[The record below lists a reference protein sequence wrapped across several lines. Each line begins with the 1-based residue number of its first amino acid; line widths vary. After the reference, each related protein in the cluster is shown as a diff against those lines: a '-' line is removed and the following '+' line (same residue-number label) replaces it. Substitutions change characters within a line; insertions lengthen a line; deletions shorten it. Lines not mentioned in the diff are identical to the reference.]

1 MKTIFYNPLINV
13 ILIYFFVFLNILKR
27 IIEIS
32 FRILY
37 DCNKIQEVFYVEK
50 IPDNEKSNQNGDQG
64 A

>member
-37 DCNKIQEVFYVEK
+37 DYNKIQEVFYVEK
-50 IPDNEKSNQNGDQG
+50 IPDNEKSNQDGDQG

>member
-32 FRILY
+32 FRNLY

-50 IPDNEKSNQNGDQG
+50 IPDNEKSNQDGDQG